1 MTLSVAEEYTKS
13 ESSVKPKLENTWKE
27 EDFT

>member
-1 MTLSVAEEYTKS
+1 VTLSVAEDYTES
-13 ESSVKPKLENTWKE
+13 ESSVKPKLENTRKE